1 MCAGRRAM
9 KPERCAF
16 TDLRH
21 DREIETPL
29 TISVST
35 TRRVAV
41 SLETYAWLVVGS
53 CGQRRREIGTRRECC
68 GLSVR
73 WLTRACSGRRSA
85 PPLNRWV
92 VGWTAVLDSHGLRN
106 DHHSARRAERRRQ
119 PCPH

>member
-68 GLSVR
+68 GLSVANSR
-73 WLTRACSGRRSA
+73 VQRTALRAA
-85 PPLNRWV
+85 AEPLGRWV
-92 VGWTAVLDSHGLRN
+92 DRSPG
-106 DHHSARRAERRRQ
+106 
-119 PCPH
+119 

>member
-1 MCAGRRAM
+1 MCAGRSAM
-9 KPERCAF
+9 KPERCVF

-73 WLTRACSGRRSA
+73 WLTRVQRTALRAAAEPLGHWVDRS
-85 PPLNRWV
+85 P
-92 VGWTAVLDSHGLRN
+92 G
-106 DHHSARRAERRRQ
+106 
-119 PCPH
+119 